1 MWHKGEEVA
10 KPKFPAVIFVR
21 KEKEEGGD
29 EYLLAFD
36 TIDEAVEEYGVT
48 EFARYD
54 LRDTSKGTKVVVF
67 QDKK

>member
-1 MWHKGEEVA
+1 MA
-10 KPKFPAVIFVR
+10 KPKFPTMIFVR
-21 KEKEEGGD
+21 KDKEGD
-29 EYLLAFD
+29 EEYLLAFD
-36 TIDEAVEEYGVT
+36 TVDEAVEEYGVT